1 MPVALTCCVVPRAK
15 LAFAGVTAIEVNV
28 AVVPVPL
35 RLMLCGLLPAL
46 SVKLKVPVLVPV
58 ALGENVTDVPQLAPG
73 PSVAGLSGQ
82 VDVDAKSLALLLML
96 VMVKAEARLLVSV
109 TACDALVVP
118 RACPAKLK
126 LDGLT
131 VTGRTPLPVRLTIGL
146 TLALSEMVS
155 VAARVPVTDGLKKTL
170 TLQLAPAASVLGL
183 SGQLLECV

>member
-1 MPVALTCCVVPRAK
+1 MAA
-15 LAFAGVTAIEVNV
+15 
-28 AVVPVPL
+28 VPVPL

-82 VDVDAKSLALLLML
+82 FVVWAKSPTLLLML
-96 VMVKAEARLLVSV
+96 VMVNAEARLLVSV

-126 LDGLT
+126 VDGLT
-131 VTGRTPLPVRLTIGL
+131 VTGRTPVPVRLTVGL
-146 TLALSEMVS
+146 TLALSEIVS
-155 VAARVPVTDGLKKTL
+155 VAARVPVTDGVKKTL
-170 TLQLAPAASVLGL
+170 IVQLAPAASVLGL
-183 SGQLLECV
+183 SGQLPECV